1 MTSQSELIFNYCP
14 TGGGAV
20 FGPFFIRNRPF
31 NAAEYLRLLAHAEH
45 LVNLLMKSQLPRSI
59 TREVGLL
66 ELFPWSFWGEEQ
78 FGTVLVLKLF
88 SFLVV
93 FGGGTALRFPYR
105 AGT

>member
-1 MTSQSELIFNYCP
+1 MTSQSELFFNYCP

-45 LVNLLMKSQLPRSI
+45 LLMKSQLPRSI
-59 TREVGLL
+59 TRGVRLL
-66 ELFPWSFWGEEQ
+66 ELFPWSFWGEDQ

-88 SFLVV
+88 SFLVD
-93 FGGGTALRFPYR
+93 FRGGTVLRFPYR